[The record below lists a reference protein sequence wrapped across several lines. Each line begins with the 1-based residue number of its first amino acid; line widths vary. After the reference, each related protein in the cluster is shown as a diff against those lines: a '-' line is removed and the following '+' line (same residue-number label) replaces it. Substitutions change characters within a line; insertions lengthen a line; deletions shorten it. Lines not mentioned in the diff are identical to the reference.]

1 MTSIKLYSKQNC
13 TQCDQAKILL
23 KMKGVDV
30 NVLML
35 DVDYTLEDVKAVAPN
50 QRTFPVVVGSDD
62 TLIGGLSELKEYLKN
77 V

>member
-1 MTSIKLYSKQNC
+1 MKLYSKLNC

-23 KMKGVDV
+23 KMKGVSV
-30 NVLML
+30 NILML
-35 DVDYTLEDVKAVAPN
+35 DVDYTLEDVKAIAPN
-50 QRTFPVVVGSDD
+50 QRTFPVVVGSDN

>member
-13 TQCDQAKILL
+13 TQCEQAKILL

-30 NVLML
+30 DILML

-50 QRTFPVVVGSDD
+50 QRTFPVIVGSDN